1 MRALLVS
8 KHEKEQCLKAAFS
21 AVGIALECFTDF
33 DTDKLGTFSG
43 TVTRTLAPAEAA
55 KAKALA
61 GLAAHPGYDWY
72 LGSEGS
78 FFPDPAVPFVSR
90 QHELLLAIS
99 NADATP
105 IISEVSTLVGWPIDL
120 EISDEKAFLQL
131 IEGPLELGEEHL
143 FLGLPGSPPDKRVAV
158 AAGRENL
165 LAAYLEISNQGR
177 WPVQAL
183 SDLRA
188 HRSKNRRKLI
198 EEAAVA
204 LVAKLTTHCPQCH
217 QPGFGLQRVVP
228 GLPCAW
234 CLNPTSS
241 PKAQRFVCPFCN
253 YWEEK
258 PLAGSPAF
266 ADPGNCGIC
275 NP

>member
-8 KHEKEQCLKAAFS
+8 KHEKEQCLNAAFS
-21 AVGIALECFTDF
+21 AVGIELESFTDF

-43 TVTRTLAPAEAA
+43 TVTRTLAPLEAA

-61 GLAAHPGYDWY
+61 GIAAKPGFDWY
-72 LGSEGS
+72 IGSEGS
-78 FFPDPAVPFVSR
+78 FFPDPAVPFITR
-90 QHELLLAIS
+90 QHELLLAIANPDS
-99 NADATP
+99 TP
-105 IISEVSTLVGWPIDL
+105 IVAELSNLVSWPIDQ

-131 IEGPLELGEEHL
+131 IEGAFELGEEHL
-143 FLGLPGSPPDKRVAV
+143 FLGLPGSPPAKRVAV
-158 AAGRENL
+158 PAGREAL
-165 LAAYLEISNQGR
+165 LAAYRQISNQGS

-188 HRSKNRRKLI
+188 HRSKSRRKLI
-198 EEAAVA
+198 EDVAVA
-204 LVAKLTTHCPQCH
+204 LAAKLTNQCPKCH
-217 QPGFGLQRVVP
+217 ELGFGLQRVVP

-234 CLNPTSS
+234 CLNPTSL
-241 PKAQRFVCPFCN
+241 PKSQRFVCPFCH

-258 PLAGSPAF
+258 PIPGSPAF